1 MTNQRDQRIPQPL
14 RDWLFAHRE
23 AAQKAR
29 EHGYRRTATNT
40 REGWDLLTRRFV
52 TDSPEVAWVRDDLI
66 PGPDYRVPVRVYHPR
81 PDRPLPVALFV
92 HGGGHVAGGVSLYDP
107 IARRLARA
115 ANRVVVS
122 IEYRLAPECPYPA
135 GLKDTMACAK
145 RVFRLLDNLDLPHEP
160 RLALIGDS
168 GGGALCATVSHLAQ
182 FDAGMTIERQVLLY
196 PSLDYTLSQPSVIE
210 NGEGYF
216 LERERILWLF
226 DAYLRNAEDRRAISP
241 FYMDVTPDYPATLV
255 ITAEFDPLRDEG
267 IAYADRLEGQG
278 LRAEK
283 RVMPGMIHGFLNL
296 ESMIPDTCAE
306 VYAAIGT
313 FLNAWPSP

>member
-40 REGWDLLTRRFV
+40 REGWDMLTRRFV

-267 IAYADRLEGQG
+267 IAYADRLERQG

-283 RVMPGMIHGFLNL
+283 RVMSGMIHGFLNL
-296 ESMIPDTCAE
+296 EAMVPDTCAE
-306 VYAAIGT
+306 VYAAIGS
-313 FLNAWPSP
+313 FLNP